1 MKVQVSN
8 TNTPNWR
15 DITVKSQVPT
25 DLKCLEIL
33 AKNLWW
39 SWNNEAINLFKSID
53 KDLWKSVHENPVL
66 FLQRIGYEK
75 LEEITKDKQIMRN
88 IQDVYDKFEK
98 YLQVEKRKDVPS
110 ISYFSMEYGLSHV
123 LKIYSG
129 GLGILAGDYLK
140 EASDS
145 NIDMTA
151 VGFLYRYGYFT
162 QTLSMDGQQIANYEA
177 QNFNQLP
184 IEQLTEQDG
193 KPMVLEV
200 PYPGRIVYAHI
211 WRVNVG
217 RIKLYLLDTDQAQQP
232 EQGYAGFDFKLHN
245 INIGK
250 LVDFIPSLDTIVPM
264 LRSFQGTVDFNVSAE
279 SGLDSCLNIKIPS
292 LRSAIHVEGDS
303 LVLLDGETFA

>member
-1 MKVQVSN
+1 MYKRQ
-8 TNTPNWR
+8 
-15 DITVKSQVPT
+15 
-25 DLKCLEIL
+25 
-33 AKNLWW
+33 

-177 QNFNQLP
+177 CL
-184 IEQLTEQDG
+184 
-193 KPMVLEV
+193 
-200 PYPGRIVYAHI
+200 
-211 WRVNVG
+211 
-217 RIKLYLLDTDQAQQP
+217 LYTS
-232 EQGYAGFDFKLHN
+232 
-245 INIGK
+245 
-250 LVDFIPSLDTIVPM
+250 PSPRDC
-264 LRSFQGTVDFNVSAE
+264 S
-279 SGLDSCLNIKIPS
+279 
-292 LRSAIHVEGDS
+292 
-303 LVLLDGETFA
+303 

>member
-1 MKVQVSN
+1 
-8 TNTPNWR
+8 
-15 DITVKSQVPT
+15 
-25 DLKCLEIL
+25 
-33 AKNLWW
+33 
-39 SWNNEAINLFKSID
+39 
-53 KDLWKSVHENPVL
+53 
-66 FLQRIGYEK
+66 
-75 LEEITKDKQIMRN
+75 MRN

-217 RIKLYLLDTDQAQQP
+217 RIKLYLLDTD
-232 EQGYAGFDFKLHN
+232 
-245 INIGK
+245 
-250 LVDFIPSLDTIVPM
+250 LDTNSEWDRPITYP
-264 LRSFQGTVDFNVSAE
+264 VSYTHLTLPTIA
-279 SGLDSCLNIKIPS
+279 
-292 LRSAIHVEGDS
+292 
-303 LVLLDGETFA
+303 

>member
-75 LEEITKDKQIMRN
+75 LEEITKDN
-88 IQDVYDKFEK
+88 
-98 YLQVEKRKDVPS
+98 VPS

-177 QNFNQLP
+177 QN
-184 IEQLTEQDG
+184 
-193 KPMVLEV
+193 
-200 PYPGRIVYAHI
+200 
-211 WRVNVG
+211 
-217 RIKLYLLDTDQAQQP
+217 
-232 EQGYAGFDFKLHN
+232 
-245 INIGK
+245 
-250 LVDFIPSLDTIVPM
+250 
-264 LRSFQGTVDFNVSAE
+264 
-279 SGLDSCLNIKIPS
+279 
-292 LRSAIHVEGDS
+292 
-303 LVLLDGETFA
+303 